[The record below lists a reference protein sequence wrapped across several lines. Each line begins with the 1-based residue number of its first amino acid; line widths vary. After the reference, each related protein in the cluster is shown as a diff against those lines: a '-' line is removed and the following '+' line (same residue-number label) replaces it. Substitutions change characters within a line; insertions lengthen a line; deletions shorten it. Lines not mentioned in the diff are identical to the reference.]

1 MFNRDASQKEKNA
14 QAFKILEDSGTKV
27 RYNVGS
33 KARADRNTD
42 VREQGGNASLNN
54 PSLQNGDIHCP
65 DCGARAQFFSTME
78 SYITSVDNGEKLISK
93 CDPERQKRAEKYENN
108 NDPVMFDSDG
118 NLKSRLYM
126 PEEYNEIAP
135 DNGMRTEMW
144 ECGASPL
151 WLFPVYVKMQTVNKP
166 NSKKIIK
173 TENGYVEIECAP
185 SNLES
190 SNY

>member
-14 QAFKILEDSGTKV
+14 QAFKILEDSGTQIT
-27 RYNVGS
+27 YDVGS
-33 KARADRNTD
+33 KANADRNTE
-42 VREQGGNASLNN
+42 VREQGGAASLNN

-78 SYITSVDNGEKLISK
+78 SYITSVENGEKLISK
-93 CDPERQKRAEKYENN
+93 CDPSRQELIEKYQPLKTTN
-108 NDPVMFDSDG
+108 MFDNGG
-118 NLKSRLYM
+118 NLKSRLYL
-126 PEEYNEIAP
+126 PEGYNEIAP

-144 ECGASPL
+144 ECGESPL

-166 NSKKIIK
+166 NAKKIIK
-173 TENGYVEIECAP
+173 TENGYVEIECTP
-185 SNLES
+185 NNLES

>member
-14 QAFKILEDSGTKV
+14 QAFQVLRDSGIKIS
-27 RYNVGS
+27 YDYGS
-33 KARADRNTD
+33 KANADKNTD
-42 VREQGGNASLNN
+42 VREQGGEASLNN

-65 DCGARAQFFSTME
+65 DCGASAQFFSTME
-78 SYITSVDNGEKLISK
+78 SYITSVENGEKLISK
-93 CDPERQKRAEKYENN
+93 CDPMRQSLAEKSQFT
-108 NDPVMFDSDG
+108 NDKEMFDSG
-118 NLKSRLYM
+118 SNLKSRLYL
-126 PEEYNEIAP
+126 PEGYNEIAP

-166 NSKKIIK
+166 NAKKIIK
-173 TENGYVEIECAP
+173 TENGYVEIECGP
-185 SNLES
+185 NNLES